1 MMVRDLIDWFEEVTG
16 KARRKR
22 LEAELA
28 RADAEIARLRAL
40 LADATRAPTQFAR
53 MRQREVAMRR
63 LGRLRLARNGRA
75 GFGVGTAQS
84 SMGRPKADTVAF
96 GFRRD

>member
-1 MMVRDLIDWFEEVTG
+1 MMVRNLIDWYEEVTG

-22 LEAELA
+22 LEEELV

-63 LGRLRLARNGRA
+63 LGRLRLAGGGRA
-75 GFGVGTAQS
+75 T
-84 SMGRPKADTVAF
+84 TVPSRF
-96 GFRRD
+96 SPTRSERYRTTPQ